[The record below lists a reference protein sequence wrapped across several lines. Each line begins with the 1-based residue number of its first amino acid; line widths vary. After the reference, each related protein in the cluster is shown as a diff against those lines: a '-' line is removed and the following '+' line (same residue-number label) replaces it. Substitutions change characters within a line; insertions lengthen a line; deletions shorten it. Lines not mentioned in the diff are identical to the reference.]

1 MATPSIAAEAQSI
14 SHESVSEWLRTRPG
28 ERCLIR
34 VSAADT
40 DGAYSVVEIVS
51 DPDDGTPIH
60 VHQNEDEHFLILEG
74 SARIVYGD
82 KTFDASAGT
91 SITLNRGIPHAWG
104 NRSDCPLRMVVIVSP
119 GGWEEALRLTR
130 RGRAAGERRFYAVL
144 GRPGLAAGGAGE
156 GADRPLDRGSN
167 PAIRATLSDRGSASS
182 LN

>member
-14 SHESVSEWLRTRPG
+14 SHESVSEWLQTRPG

-60 VHQNEDEHFLILEG
+60 VHQNEDEHFLILKG

-82 KTFDASAGT
+82 KTFDASAC
-91 SITLNRGIPHAWG
+91 R
-104 NRSDCPLRMVVIVSP
+104 LRWIIWTKHLV
-119 GGWEEALRLTR
+119 TC
-130 RGRAAGERRFYAVL
+130 
-144 GRPGLAAGGAGE
+144 GRPGL
-156 GADRPLDRGSN
+156 R
-167 PAIRATLSDRGSASS
+167 LSMGQ
-182 LN
+182 